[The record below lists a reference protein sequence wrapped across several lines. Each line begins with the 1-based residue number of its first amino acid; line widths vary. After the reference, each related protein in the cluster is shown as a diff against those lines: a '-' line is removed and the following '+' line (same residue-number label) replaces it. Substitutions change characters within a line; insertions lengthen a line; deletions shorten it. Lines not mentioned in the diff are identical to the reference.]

1 MRRLVEISL
10 AVVVAVQLSAWPSGG
25 FAQSLNLGA
34 AGDDPLEI
42 FADNGIEWQQESLV
56 FVARGNARAV
66 RSEVTVHGDELR
78 AYYRENEGGGTD
90 IWRLDAL
97 GHVRIIGTDGEAYGE
112 KAVYDV
118 ENGILVLNGGDLRL
132 VTPTDLITADKQ
144 IEYWEKKQ
152 MAVARGNAV
161 AIRETKRLRADVL
174 AAYFRADKKGES
186 KVYRVEAFDNV
197 RVATENEVATSERGV
212 YNVESGIATLIGSV
226 KIVRGPNVLRGCRA
240 EINLNTGIS
249 TLHSCDTAGQVKGL
263 LQPGVGKAKTE

>member
-1 MRRLVEISL
+1 MRRSAKLVL
-10 AVVVAVQLSAWPSGG
+10 AILAAVQIYLWTNNG

-34 AGDDPLEI
+34 AGDDPVEI

-78 AYYRENEGGGTD
+78 AYYREKEGGGTD

-97 GHVRIIGTDGEAYGE
+97 GQVRIIGTDGKAFGE

-118 ENGILVLNGGDLRL
+118 DNGILVLNGGDLKL
-132 VTPTDLITADKQ
+132 VTPTDLITAEKQ

-161 AIRETKRLRADVL
+161 AVREAKRLHADVL
-174 AAYFRADKKGES
+174 AAYFREDKKGES

-197 RVATENEVATSERGV
+197 RVATESEVATSERGV

-226 KIVRGPNVLRGCRA
+226 KIIRGPNVLKGCRA

-249 TLHSCDTAGQVKGL
+249 TLHSCDTAGRVNGL
-263 LQPGVGKAKTE
+263 LQPGAGKAKTE